1 MSSKILSE
9 ASGPDI
15 VSNYSVDITVLHEAA
30 RCVGSAT
37 DSKESVNKMLR
48 LMSEMLGLNRGRVL
62 LKDDATGGLM
72 IKYSYGLTEDQVARG
87 RYKSG
92 EGITGRVMDTRQVA
106 VIQNV
111 DEERNFLFKA
121 VDREILP
128 DGVVSYLAVPIFND
142 QDCIGVL
149 AAHRLR
155 MRPRSI
161 QSDLLILRVIATL
174 IAQVVIIEAL
184 VFEKTSRLER
194 ENDQLRQ
201 ALKIKQPANI
211 GILGDSASLKQA
223 LAKTL
228 QVSDQSVTVL
238 LTGESGTGKERFA
251 QILHLN
257 GRRRD
262 KPFVAI
268 NCAAIPENLLESELF
283 GYEKGA
289 FTGANATKKGKFE
302 HADGGTVF
310 LDEIGDLTFELQ
322 AKLLRV
328 LETTEVY
335 KIGST
340 TPIPVDVRIVAA
352 THKDLQLAVNDGRFR
367 LDLYYRLSVFPIH
380 LPPLR
385 DRGNDIGLLARHFL
399 LVANTEYGKNLY
411 CDSSILQQLEGYD
424 WPGNIRQ
431 LENVIRRLVLSSI
444 GSEISK
450 DSVSKVLEEESAI
463 ESYSKTSAQASSQ
476 RDIRTET
483 PERLTFNAAN
493 SGEPK
498 ARPYGWVTANERM
511 AIEDAL
517 QASFGNKTQAARA
530 LGMSLRQL
538 RYRMQ
543 KLKINQTI
551 YSK

>member
-1 MSSKILSE
+1 MCPKILSE

-37 DSKESVNKMLR
+37 DSKVSVNKMLR

-62 LKDDATGGLM
+62 LKDDTTGGLV

-302 HADGGTVF
+302 YADGGTVF

-517 QASFGNKTQAARA
+517 QVSFGNKTQAARA

-538 RYRMQ
+538 RYRIQ
-543 KLKINQTI
+543 KLKINQAI

>member
-62 LKDDATGGLM
+62 LKDDTTGGLV
-72 IKYSYGLTEDQVARG
+72 IKYSYGLTEDQIARG

-476 RDIRTET
+476 RDRRTET

-498 ARPYGWVTANERM
+498 ARPYGWVSANERM

-517 QASFGNKTQAARA
+517 QVSFGNKTQAARA

-538 RYRMQ
+538 RYRIQ

>member
-1 MSSKILSE
+1 M
-9 ASGPDI
+9 
-15 VSNYSVDITVLHEAA
+15 
-30 RCVGSAT
+30 
-37 DSKESVNKMLR
+37 
-48 LMSEMLGLNRGRVL
+48 
-62 LKDDATGGLM
+62 
-72 IKYSYGLTEDQVARG
+72 
-87 RYKSG
+87 
-92 EGITGRVMDTRQVA
+92 
-106 VIQNV
+106 
-111 DEERNFLFKA
+111 
-121 VDREILP
+121 
-128 DGVVSYLAVPIFND
+128 
-142 QDCIGVL
+142 
-149 AAHRLR
+149 
-155 MRPRSI
+155 
-161 QSDLLILRVIATL
+161 
-174 IAQVVIIEAL
+174 
-184 VFEKTSRLER
+184 
-194 ENDQLRQ
+194 
-201 ALKIKQPANI
+201 
-211 GILGDSASLKQA
+211 
-223 LAKTL
+223 
-228 QVSDQSVTVL
+228 
-238 LTGESGTGKERFA
+238 
-251 QILHLN
+251 
-257 GRRRD
+257 
-262 KPFVAI
+262 
-268 NCAAIPENLLESELF
+268 
-283 GYEKGA
+283 
-289 FTGANATKKGKFE
+289 
-302 HADGGTVF
+302 
-310 LDEIGDLTFELQ
+310 
-322 AKLLRV
+322 
-328 LETTEVY
+328 Y

-476 RDIRTET
+476 RDRRTET

-517 QASFGNKTQAARA
+517 QVSFGNKTQAARA

-538 RYRMQ
+538 RYRIQ

>member
-1 MSSKILSE
+1 MCPKISSE

-62 LKDDATGGLM
+62 LKDDTTGGLV
-72 IKYSYGLTEDQVARG
+72 IKYSYGLTADQVARG
-87 RYKSG
+87 RYKPG

-476 RDIRTET
+476 RDRRTET

-538 RYRMQ
+538 RYRIQ

>member
-9 ASGPDI
+9 AAGPEI

-62 LKDDATGGLM
+62 LKDEATGGLV

-87 RYKSG
+87 RYGPG

-268 NCAAIPENLLESELF
+268 NCAAIPENLMESELF

-302 HADGGTVF
+302 YADGGTIF

-399 LVANTEYGKNLY
+399 LVANTEYGKNLF
-411 CDSSILQQLEGYD
+411 CGSSILQQLESYD

-431 LENVIRRLVLSSI
+431 LENVIRRLVLSSS

-463 ESYSKTSAQASSQ
+463 ESYSKTSALVSTQ
-476 RDIRTET
+476 RDGRTAT
-483 PERLTFNAAN
+483 PDRLVFNTAN
-493 SGEPK
+493 AGEPQ
-498 ARPYGWVTANERM
+498 ARPYGWVTLNERT

-543 KLKINQTI
+543 KLGINQTI
-551 YSK
+551 YSQ

>member
-62 LKDDATGGLM
+62 LKDDTTGGLV

-87 RYKSG
+87 RYKPG

-476 RDIRTET
+476 RDRRTET

-517 QASFGNKTQAARA
+517 QVSFGNKTQAARA

>member
-1 MSSKILSE
+1 M
-9 ASGPDI
+9 
-15 VSNYSVDITVLHEAA
+15 
-30 RCVGSAT
+30 
-37 DSKESVNKMLR
+37 
-48 LMSEMLGLNRGRVL
+48 
-62 LKDDATGGLM
+62 
-72 IKYSYGLTEDQVARG
+72 
-87 RYKSG
+87 
-92 EGITGRVMDTRQVA
+92 
-106 VIQNV
+106 
-111 DEERNFLFKA
+111 
-121 VDREILP
+121 
-128 DGVVSYLAVPIFND
+128 
-142 QDCIGVL
+142 
-149 AAHRLR
+149 
-155 MRPRSI
+155 
-161 QSDLLILRVIATL
+161 
-174 IAQVVIIEAL
+174 EAL

-262 KPFVAI
+262 KAFVAI

-302 HADGGTVF
+302 HADGGTIF

-340 TPIPVDVRIVAA
+340 TPIPLDVRIVAA
-352 THKDLQLAVNDGRFR
+352 THKDLQLAVNEGRFR

-385 DRGNDIGLLARHFL
+385 DRGDDIGLLAQHFL
-399 LVANTEYGKNLY
+399 LVANTEYGKNLF
-411 CDSSILQQLEGYD
+411 CDSSILQQLKGYD

-463 ESYSKTSAQASSQ
+463 ESYSKTFAQASSQ
-476 RDIRTET
+476 QKERTET
-483 PERLTFNAAN
+483 SERF
-493 SGEPK
+493 
-498 ARPYGWVTANERM
+498 
-511 AIEDAL
+511 
-517 QASFGNKTQAARA
+517 
-530 LGMSLRQL
+530 
-538 RYRMQ
+538 
-543 KLKINQTI
+543 
-551 YSK
+551 

>member
-1 MSSKILSE
+1 MSSKILSV
-9 ASGPDI
+9 AAGPEI

-62 LKDDATGGLM
+62 LKDEETGGLV

-87 RYKSG
+87 RYEPG

-211 GILGDSASLKQA
+211 GILGDSGSLKQA

-268 NCAAIPENLLESELF
+268 NCAAIPENLMESELF

-302 HADGGTVF
+302 HADGGTIF

-399 LVANTEYGKNLY
+399 LVANTEYGKNLF

-431 LENVIRRLVLSSI
+431 LENVIRRLVLSSS

-463 ESYSKTSAQASSQ
+463 ESYSKTSALVPTQ
-476 RDIRTET
+476 RDGRTAT
-483 PERLTFNAAN
+483 PNRSVFDTANA
-493 SGEPK
+493 GEPQ
-498 ARPYGWVTANERM
+498 ARPYGWVTVNERT

-517 QASFGNKTQAARA
+517 QASFSNKTQAARA

-543 KLKINQTI
+543 KLGIN
-551 YSK
+551 

>member
-1 MSSKILSE
+1 
-9 ASGPDI
+9 
-15 VSNYSVDITVLHEAA
+15 
-30 RCVGSAT
+30 
-37 DSKESVNKMLR
+37 
-48 LMSEMLGLNRGRVL
+48 
-62 LKDDATGGLM
+62 
-72 IKYSYGLTEDQVARG
+72 
-87 RYKSG
+87 
-92 EGITGRVMDTRQVA
+92 
-106 VIQNV
+106 
-111 DEERNFLFKA
+111 
-121 VDREILP
+121 
-128 DGVVSYLAVPIFND
+128 
-142 QDCIGVL
+142 
-149 AAHRLR
+149 
-155 MRPRSI
+155 
-161 QSDLLILRVIATL
+161 
-174 IAQVVIIEAL
+174 VIIEAL

-517 QASFGNKTQAARA
+517 QVSFGNKTQAARA

-538 RYRMQ
+538 RYRIQ

-551 YSK
+551 YTK

>member
-62 LKDDATGGLM
+62 LKDDTTGGLV
-72 IKYSYGLTEDQVARG
+72 IKYSYGLTEDQIARG

-399 LVANTEYGKNLY
+399 LVANTEYGTNLY

-476 RDIRTET
+476 RDRRTET

-517 QASFGNKTQAARA
+517 QVSFGNKTQAARA

-538 RYRMQ
+538 RYRIQ

>member
-62 LKDDATGGLM
+62 LKDDTTGGLV

-310 LDEIGDLTFELQ
+310 LDEIGDLSFELQ

-476 RDIRTET
+476 RDRRTET

-517 QASFGNKTQAARA
+517 QVSFGNKTQAARA

-538 RYRMQ
+538 RYRIQ

>member
-62 LKDDATGGLM
+62 LKDDTTGGLV
-72 IKYSYGLTEDQVARG
+72 IKYSYGLTEDQIARG

-476 RDIRTET
+476 RDRRTET

-517 QASFGNKTQAARA
+517 QVSFGNKTQAARA

-538 RYRMQ
+538 RYRIQ
-543 KLKINQTI
+543 KLKINQAI

>member
-1 MSSKILSE
+1 MCPKILSE

-62 LKDDATGGLM
+62 LKDDTTGGLV
-72 IKYSYGLTEDQVARG
+72 IKYSYGLTEDQIARG

-302 HADGGTVF
+302 YADGGTVF

-322 AKLLRV
+322 TKLLRV

-517 QASFGNKTQAARA
+517 QVSFGNKTQAARA

-538 RYRMQ
+538 RYRIQ
-543 KLKINQTI
+543 KLKINQAI

>member
-9 ASGPDI
+9 AAGPEI

-62 LKDDATGGLM
+62 LKDEATGGLV

-87 RYKSG
+87 RYEPG

-268 NCAAIPENLLESELF
+268 NCAAIPENLMESELF

-302 HADGGTVF
+302 YADGGTIF

-399 LVANTEYGKNLY
+399 LVANTEYGKNLF

-431 LENVIRRLVLSSI
+431 LENVIRRLVLSSS

-463 ESYSKTSAQASSQ
+463 ESYSKTSTLVSTQ
-476 RDIRTET
+476 RDGRTTT
-483 PERLTFNAAN
+483 PDRLVFNTAN
-493 SGEPK
+493 AGEPQ
-498 ARPYGWVTANERM
+498 ARPYGWVTVNERT

-517 QASFGNKTQAARA
+517 QASFSNKTQAARA

-543 KLKINQTI
+543 KLGIN
-551 YSK
+551 

>member
-62 LKDDATGGLM
+62 LKDDTTGGLV
-72 IKYSYGLTEDQVARG
+72 IKYSYGLTEDQIARG
-87 RYKSG
+87 RYQSG

-476 RDIRTET
+476 RDRRTET

-517 QASFGNKTQAARA
+517 QVSFGNKTQAARA

-538 RYRMQ
+538 RYRIQ

>member
-62 LKDDATGGLM
+62 LKDDTTGGLV

-476 RDIRTET
+476 RDRRTET

-517 QASFGNKTQAARA
+517 QVSFGNKTQAARA

-538 RYRMQ
+538 RYRIQ

>member
-1 MSSKILSE
+1 MCPKILSE

-62 LKDDATGGLM
+62 LKDDTTGGLV
-72 IKYSYGLTEDQVARG
+72 IKYSYGLTEDQIARG

-538 RYRMQ
+538 RYRIQ

>member
-1 MSSKILSE
+1 
-9 ASGPDI
+9 
-15 VSNYSVDITVLHEAA
+15 
-30 RCVGSAT
+30 
-37 DSKESVNKMLR
+37 
-48 LMSEMLGLNRGRVL
+48 
-62 LKDDATGGLM
+62 
-72 IKYSYGLTEDQVARG
+72 
-87 RYKSG
+87 
-92 EGITGRVMDTRQVA
+92 MDTRQVA

-268 NCAAIPENLLESELF
+268 NCAAIPENLMESELF

-302 HADGGTVF
+302 HADGGTIF

-380 LPPLR
+380 LPLLE
-385 DRGNDIGLLARHFL
+385 IGAMILA
-399 LVANTEYGKNLY
+399 
-411 CDSSILQQLEGYD
+411 C
-424 WPGNIRQ
+424 
-431 LENVIRRLVLSSI
+431 
-444 GSEISK
+444 
-450 DSVSKVLEEESAI
+450 
-463 ESYSKTSAQASSQ
+463 
-476 RDIRTET
+476 
-483 PERLTFNAAN
+483 
-493 SGEPK
+493 
-498 ARPYGWVTANERM
+498 
-511 AIEDAL
+511 
-517 QASFGNKTQAARA
+517 
-530 LGMSLRQL
+530 
-538 RYRMQ
+538 
-543 KLKINQTI
+543 
-551 YSK
+551 

>member
-62 LKDDATGGLM
+62 LKDDTTGGLV
-72 IKYSYGLTEDQVARG
+72 IKYSYGLTEDQIARG

-194 ENDQLRQ
+194 ENDRLRQ

-302 HADGGTVF
+302 YADGGTVF

-385 DRGNDIGLLARHFL
+385 VRGNDIGLLARHFL

-444 GSEISK
+444 GSEI
-450 DSVSKVLEEESAI
+450 
-463 ESYSKTSAQASSQ
+463 
-476 RDIRTET
+476 
-483 PERLTFNAAN
+483 
-493 SGEPK
+493 
-498 ARPYGWVTANERM
+498 
-511 AIEDAL
+511 
-517 QASFGNKTQAARA
+517 
-530 LGMSLRQL
+530 
-538 RYRMQ
+538 
-543 KLKINQTI
+543 
-551 YSK
+551 

>member
-62 LKDDATGGLM
+62 LKDDTTGGLV

-302 HADGGTVF
+302 YADGGTVF

-476 RDIRTET
+476 RDRRTET

-517 QASFGNKTQAARA
+517 QVSFGNKTQAARA

-538 RYRMQ
+538 RYRIQ

>member
-62 LKDDATGGLM
+62 LKDDTTGGLV
-72 IKYSYGLTEDQVARG
+72 IKYSYGLTADQVARG
-87 RYKSG
+87 RYKPG

-289 FTGANATKKGKFE
+289 FTGASATKKGKFE
-302 HADGGTVF
+302 YADGGTVF

-476 RDIRTET
+476 RDSRTET
-483 PERLTFNAAN
+483 PERLTVNAAN
-493 SGEPK
+493 SREPK

-517 QASFGNKTQAARA
+517 QVSFGNKTQAARA

>member
-62 LKDDATGGLM
+62 LKDDTTGGLV
-72 IKYSYGLTEDQVARG
+72 IKYSYGLTEDQIARG

-476 RDIRTET
+476 RDSRTET
-483 PERLTFNAAN
+483 PERLTVNAAN

-543 KLKINQTI
+543 KLKINQTL
-551 YSK
+551 YTK